1 MKKFLEVLV
10 DEDGKF
16 HFSTEE
22 EFVTEEV
29 FAAENP
35 RAQMGHVKEC
45 DKRLKQLVHDMTEY
59 MWKTKDQ
66 GICQAV
72 RMVAMA
78 EILGCAQPYERA
90 EEFWSLMM
98 FHTIPQFEKF
108 AAAIKKP
115 YGFDD
120 RAVTRPIVPNLFPD
134 AAGWQCPEGLSISC
148 QPGRNGQT
156 GPLQG

>member
-22 EFVTEEV
+22 EFVTEEA

-35 RAQMGHVKEC
+35 HAQLDHAQEI
-45 DKRLKQLVHDMTEY
+45 DKLLKRLVHDMTEF
-59 MWKTKDQ
+59 MWQNKEQ
-66 GICQAV
+66 RVSQAV
-72 RMVAMA
+72 RLVAMA
-78 EILGCAQPYERA
+78 EILGCAQPYEHA
-90 EEFWSLMM
+90 EEFWSMMM

-115 YGFDD
+115 YGFDE
-120 RAVTRPIVPNLFPD
+120 RAVNRPLV
-134 AAGWQCPEGLSISC
+134 G
-148 QPGRNGQT
+148 
-156 GPLQG
+156 GPLVGGPDILPFPFQPRFGKMDN

>member
-16 HFSTEE
+16 HFSTDE
-22 EFVTEEV
+22 EFTTEED
-29 FAAENP
+29 FAAKDGF
-35 RAQMGHVKEC
+35 AQAALMKEY
-45 DKRLKQLVHDMTEY
+45 DEKLRRLVHDMTEF
-59 MWKTKDQ
+59 MWRNKEQ
-66 GICQAV
+66 RVSQAV
-72 RMVAMA
+72 RLVAMA
-78 EILGCAQPYERA
+78 EILGCAQPYEHA

-120 RAVTRPIVPNLFPD
+120 RAVTRPLV
-134 AAGWQCPEGLSISC
+134 G
-148 QPGRNGQT
+148 
-156 GPLQG
+156 GPLAGGPDIMAFPIQKPFGKMSN

>member
-1 MKKFLEVLV
+1 MAARQYNHIMKKFLEVLV

-22 EFVTEEV
+22 EFVTEEA

-35 RAQMGHVKEC
+35 RAKVEHAKEI
-45 DKRLKQLVHDMTEY
+45 DKLLKRLVHDMTEF
-59 MWKTKDQ
+59 MWQNQEQKVS
-66 GICQAV
+66 QAV
-72 RMVAMA
+72 RLVAMA
-78 EILGCAQPYERA
+78 EILGCAQPYEHA

-120 RAVTRPIVPNLFPD
+120 RAVTRPLVGGAWAGCPNMMAFP
-134 AAGWQCPEGLSISC
+134 L
-148 QPGRNGQT
+148 GQT
-156 GPLQG
+156 LGKMGN

>member
-22 EFVTEEV
+22 KFITEEA

-35 RAQMGHVKEC
+35 RVQLDHAQEI
-45 DKRLKQLVHDMTEY
+45 DQLLKRLVHDMTEF
-59 MWKTKDQ
+59 
-66 GICQAV
+66 I
-72 RMVAMA
+72 
-78 EILGCAQPYERA
+78 YEHA

-120 RAVTRPIVPNLFPD
+120 RAVTRPLVGGAWAGGPNMMAFP
-134 AAGWQCPEGLSISC
+134 L
-148 QPGRNGQT
+148 GQMM
-156 GPLQG
+156 GKMGN

>member
-22 EFVTEEV
+22 VFVTEEE
-29 FAAENP
+29 FAAENC
-35 RAQMGHVKEC
+35 RAQLGHAVEC
-45 DKRLKQLVHDMTEY
+45 DRRLRQLVHDMTDY
-59 MWKTKDQ
+59 MWRTKDQ
-66 GICQAV
+66 AICQAV
-72 RMVAMA
+72 RLVAMA

-98 FHTIPQFEKF
+98 FDTIPQLEAF
-108 AAAIKKP
+108 AAKIKRS

-120 RAVTRPIVPNLFPD
+120 RTVSRPLI
-134 AAGWQCPEGLSISC
+134 G
-148 QPGRNGQT
+148 
-156 GPLQG
+156 GPLVDGRELSAFPFPPSCGKKAN

>member
-120 RAVTRPIVPNLFPD
+120 RAVTRPIVGGAWAGGSNTMLFP
-134 AAGWQCPEGLSISC
+134 L
-148 QPGRNGQT
+148 GQT
-156 GPLQG
+156 LDKMGN